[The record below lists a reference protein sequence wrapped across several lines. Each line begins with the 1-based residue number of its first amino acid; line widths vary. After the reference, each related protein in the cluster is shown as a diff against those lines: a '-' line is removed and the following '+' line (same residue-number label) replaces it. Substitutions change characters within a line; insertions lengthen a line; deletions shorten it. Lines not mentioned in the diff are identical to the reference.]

1 MSRRLRRIKKE
12 AMTRLFSA
20 LPRDTRDTFI
30 RSKVKLDYKPPEN
43 LRFKLAETKEELEQV
58 FNLLYHSYVASG
70 SMKPNKSEMRITPYH
85 ALPSTSILIAVLNG
99 RVIATL
105 SVFRMGPFGVP
116 ASKAFDVS
124 RLLQAGIR
132 FAEISS
138 LTLDEAYRNDNREII
153 FGLLKYLYE
162 YTTKYFGIDMKLIV
176 IKPFRRFFYESLL
189 LFDALENR
197 VVKNYGFSN
206 GATVISECLDL
217 RTAQARYK
225 AVYSKYPDEQ
235 NLFKYFCENKI
246 DNFEFPERQFN
257 MISDPVMTP
266 ELMSYFF
273 CEKTSVLRDMSDFE
287 RSVIQGLYPQNKYR
301 LVLNGNGSASKTPY
315 DRMDVRLDSDCPARI
330 VPLEKTIGISPLGV
344 DLQVRNISYQGL
356 LGFSSARLGDGQR
369 FRASVEIGEQT
380 LAHLEIKVCWQSGFG
395 HYGFKI
401 LKSDSAWDKLVTHTL
416 TSLTEGSKTYR
427 G

>member
-1 MSRRLRRIKKE
+1 MSRALRRLKKE

-20 LPRDTRDTFI
+20 LPRDSRDNFI
-30 RSKVKLDYKPPEN
+30 RSKVKLDYKPPSG

-58 FNLLYHSYVASG
+58 FRLLYFSYVAAG
-70 SMKPNKSEMRITPYH
+70 SMKPNKNEVRITPYH

-105 SVFRMGPFGVP
+105 SVFRMGPFGIP

-124 RLLQAGIR
+124 PLLNAGTR

-138 LTLDEAYRNDNREII
+138 LTLDESFRNDNREII

-189 LFDALENR
+189 LFDSLDNR
-197 VVKNYGFSN
+197 IVKNYGFSN
-206 GATVISECLDL
+206 GATVMAEKLDL
-217 RTAQARYK
+217 RTAKARYK
-225 AVYSKYPDEQ
+225 EIYSKYPDEK
-235 NLFKYFCENKI
+235 NLYKYFCENKI
-246 DNFEFPERQFN
+246 ENFEFPERQFN

-273 CEKTSVLRDMSDFE
+273 CEKTTLLQDMSDFE
-287 RSVIQGLYPQNKYR
+287 RSVLQSLYPQNKYK
-301 LVLNGNGSASKTPY
+301 LVLSSGKSSKLAY
-315 DRMDVRLDSDCPARI
+315 DRMEVRLDADCPSRM
-330 VPLEKTIGISPLGV
+330 VPLDKSTTISPLGL

-356 LGFSSARLGDGQR
+356 MGFTSIRLELGQR
-369 FRASVEIGEQT
+369 FRATIEIGDQQLST
-380 LAHLEIKVCWQSGFG
+380 LDVKVCWQSGFG
-395 HYGFKI
+395 HYGFKVI
-401 LKSDSAWDKLVTHTL
+401 KADDAWNKFVTHVL
-416 TSLTEGSKTYR
+416 TALTKGQT